1 MPKYFHGGEIHA
13 LIVDAKMCS
22 VEVMLKERKQGLC
35 VLVVISQPVTWHLP
49 LFSFVYVEQQ

>member
-13 LIVDAKMCS
+13 LIVDAKMYS

-35 VLVVISQPVTWHLP
+35 VLVVIP
-49 LFSFVYVEQQ
+49 

>member
-49 LFSFVYVEQQ
+49 LYVEQQ

>member
-22 VEVMLKERKQGLC
+22 VEVILKAGPERKQGLC
-35 VLVVISQPVTWHLP
+35 VLVVITSNTLACDLAPST
-49 LFSFVYVEQQ
+49 F